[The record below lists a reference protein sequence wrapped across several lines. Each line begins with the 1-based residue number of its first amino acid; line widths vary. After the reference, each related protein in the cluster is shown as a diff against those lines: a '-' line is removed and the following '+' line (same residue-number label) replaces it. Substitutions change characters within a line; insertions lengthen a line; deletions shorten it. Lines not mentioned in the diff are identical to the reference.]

1 MPDILKF
8 SPIGLEGIDDRLIAD
23 MKAIGLHPEDVHLLP
38 EGGGWLLAEFGGRD
52 KSESDARANACMNA
66 LKQTKNPPSMKLFD
80 NREEEQMIWKV
91 RESGLG
97 ATAHVP
103 NKKIT
108 WEGWE
113 DAAVPPDKVGA
124 YLRDFRG
131 LLDQFHY
138 GCDLYGHFG
147 QGCVHTRIDFDL
159 ETHDGIEIFHSF
171 LSKAADLVVSYGGSL
186 SGEHGDGQSKAEFL
200 PKMFGTELVRSIS
213 RVQIHLGPGLEDESR
228 KNRGRLPAHRK
239 PAPGHQL

>member
-1 MPDILKF
+1 MPENGFDVARALVGTESTCVVILEATLRLVYSPPGRSLLVLGYPDVYSAGDHVPDVLKF
-8 SPIGLEGIDDRLIAD
+8 DPIGLEGIDDRLIAD
-23 MKAIGLHPEDVHLLP
+23 MKAIGLHPEDVQLLP
-38 EGGGWLLAEFGGRD
+38 EGGGWLLAEFGGRI
-52 KSESDARANACMNA
+52 KPESDGQANACMDA

-80 NREEEQMIWKV
+80 NPEEEQMIWKV

-124 YLRDFRG
+124 YLRDFRK
-131 LLDQFHY
+131 LLEKFGY

-147 QGCVHTRIDFDL
+147 QGCIHTRIDFDL
-159 ETHDGIEIFHSF
+159 ET
-171 LSKAADLVVSYGGSL
+171 
-186 SGEHGDGQSKAEFL
+186 
-200 PKMFGTELVRSIS
+200 T
-213 RVQIHLGPGLEDESR
+213 
-228 KNRGRLPAHRK
+228 
-239 PAPGHQL
+239 